1 MISVKLIRI
10 VLNKR
15 SHKNN
20 DSGTMNKTIIENG
33 FYIFRCKNEEDK
45 ILKYEEA
52 ISKEFIQF
60 HFCQKGS
67 GNFEFNGGSYLL
79 PLMSKS
85 VIVLYNPQKALP
97 IDLNLT
103 TKSAVV
109 SLVISI
115 KKFHSLFSEDA
126 DLIHFLS
133 PKNTTKKYYD
143 TRPINPAMSVVLSQI
158 MEAKIHE
165 SIQTLYFKGK
175 VYELLSL
182 FFNKSEDADVEQCP
196 FLVDEENVRKI
207 RKAKEI
213 ILNQMTEPPT
223 LQELSTEIGLN
234 IKKLKEGFKQIYG
247 DTVYGYLLDHKMN
260 EARSMLNAKQHNINE
275 ISLKL
280 GYSTS
285 SHFIAAFKKKFG
297 TTPKK
302 YLMSVSS

>member
-1 MISVKLIRI
+1 MDR
-10 VLNKR
+10 
-15 SHKNN
+15 
-20 DSGTMNKTIIENG
+20 TIIENG
-33 FYIFRCKNEEDK
+33 FYILRYKNEDDE

-52 ISKEFIQF
+52 VGQEFIQF

-67 GNFEFNGGSYLL
+67 GTFEFNGGSYQL
-79 PLMSKS
+79 PLISKD
-85 VIVLYNPQKALP
+85 VILLYNPQKALP

-103 TKSAVV
+103 PNSAVV

-126 DLIHFLS
+126 DLIHFLT
-133 PKNTTKKYYD
+133 PENNTKKYYD
-143 TRPINPAMSVVLSQI
+143 TRPISPAMSVVLSQI
-158 MEAKIHE
+158 METKVHK

-182 FFNKSEDADVEQCP
+182 FFNKSGDADVEQCP
-196 FLVDEENVRKI
+196 FLVDEENVGKI

-213 ILNQMTEPPT
+213 ILSQMTEPPT
-223 LQELSTEIGLN
+223 LQELSSEIGLN

-260 EARSMLNAKQHNINE
+260 EARSMLNSKQYNINE

-302 YLMSVSS
+302 YLMSLSS

>member
-1 MISVKLIRI
+1 MER
-10 VLNKR
+10 
-15 SHKNN
+15 
-20 DSGTMNKTIIENG
+20 TIIERG
-33 FYIFRCKNEEDK
+33 FYILRYTNEEANAQR
-45 ILKYEEA
+45 YEEQV
-52 ISKEFIQF
+52 SSEFIQF

-67 GNFEFNGGSYLL
+67 GTFEFNGGSYQL

-85 VIVLYNPQKALP
+85 VILLYNPQKALP

-103 TKSAVV
+103 SDSAVV

-126 DLIHFLS
+126 DHIHFLS
-133 PKNTTKKYYD
+133 PENNTKKYYD
-143 TRPINPAMSVVLSQI
+143 TRPISPAMSVVLSQI
-158 MEAKIHE
+158 LGTKVHE
-165 SIQTLYFKGK
+165 SMQSLYFKGK

-213 ILNQMTEPPT
+213 ILNQMSEPPT
-223 LQELSTEIGLN
+223 LHALSAEIGLN
-234 IKKLKEGFKQIYG
+234 INKLKEGFKQLYG

-260 EARSMLNAKQHNINE
+260 EARSMLNSKQFNVNE

>member
-1 MISVKLIRI
+1 MER
-10 VLNKR
+10 
-15 SHKNN
+15 
-20 DSGTMNKTIIENG
+20 TIIERG
-33 FYIFRCKNEEDK
+33 FYILRYTNEEANAQR
-45 ILKYEEA
+45 YEEQV
-52 ISKEFIQF
+52 SSEFIQF

-67 GNFEFNGGSYLL
+67 GTFEFNEGSYQL

-85 VIVLYNPQKALP
+85 VILLYNPQKALP

-103 TKSAVV
+103 SDSAVV

-126 DLIHFLS
+126 DHIHFLS
-133 PKNTTKKYYD
+133 PENNTKKYYD
-143 TRPINPAMSVVLSQI
+143 TRPISPAMSVVLSQI
-158 MEAKIHE
+158 LGTKVHE
-165 SIQTLYFKGK
+165 SMQSLYFKGK

-213 ILNQMTEPPT
+213 ILNQMSEPPT
-223 LQELSTEIGLN
+223 LQALSAEIGLN
-234 IKKLKEGFKQIYG
+234 INKLKEGFKQLYG

-260 EARSMLNAKQHNINE
+260 EARSMLNSKQFNVNE